1 MNRKPAAVLGMV
13 ALVAIAP
20 VARAAPNLS
29 DPCYGPTRPLTQEL
43 RKAFVDEIGPL
54 AKKAEADH
62 GIPAPI
68 LAAMSVNESGY
79 GTTQLAIGKG
89 AHVRRRARYHC

>member
-1 MNRKPAAVLGMV
+1 MRAVLGSSHLETGEPSQATDRKRSLAMNRKPAAVLGMV

-54 AKKAEADH
+54 AKRFP
-62 GIPAPI
+62 G
-68 LAAMSVNESGY
+68 
-79 GTTQLAIGKG
+79 
-89 AHVRRRARYHC
+89 